1 MEAQPSL
8 IRKIAKYKQYLVHAA
23 NERDL
28 VRKSGEFGETL
39 EVDNPDGS
47 LGSK

>member
-1 MEAQPSL
+1 MAGLRYL
-8 IRKIAKYKQYLVHAA
+8 IRKIAKYKQYLVRAA
-23 NERDL
+23 NESDL